1 MRVTISIIAIASAQ
15 AWVYV
20 ASFQL
25 IIRRIADFTDA
36 GAATGW
42 RRAGYRRPPRRMGCR
57 GQFAGQVRHGSM
69 PRRRKV
75 TATAPQL

>member
-25 IIRRIADFTDA
+25 IIRRIAISPTPAPQQA
-36 GAATGW
+36 GAEQDTADRQGGW
-42 RRAGYRRPPRRMGCR
+42 DAEANLRGRCGMVACR
-57 GQFAGQVRHGSM
+57 GGAR
-69 PRRRKV
+69 
-75 TATAPQL
+75 